1 MEREA
6 PEEPEV
12 PRGTPV
18 HIRPV
23 PELRAEPA
31 ICKVQMPIP
40 VGHPPPTVFSTEEP
54 VLCKTEPIREIPH
67 YGEATEALAEVE
79 PVPTEVEAEAGSQAE
94 VPDITRV
101 VTKAEEAEV
110 LTTPEPIRTTPPDST
125 KGMAWLSSVFPRAMF
140 SPAPE
145 PPEDMAPPSLKS
157 TQITPVRTLRE
168 RLPSTPKVFRNGPC
182 PQVALTKLKLG
193 GQKGVIN
200 LIILAEMAQS
210 FLVIS
215 HFPTELSYQ

>member
-1 MEREA
+1 LPEGVVAQGINPSTVITGTVRTDPHPTVEIMEREA

-18 HIRPV
+18 YIRPV

-125 KGMAWLSSVFPRAMF
+125 KGMA
-140 SPAPE
+140 
-145 PPEDMAPPSLKS
+145 
-157 TQITPVRTLRE
+157 
-168 RLPSTPKVFRNGPC
+168 
-182 PQVALTKLKLG
+182 
-193 GQKGVIN
+193 
-200 LIILAEMAQS
+200 
-210 FLVIS
+210 
-215 HFPTELSYQ
+215 